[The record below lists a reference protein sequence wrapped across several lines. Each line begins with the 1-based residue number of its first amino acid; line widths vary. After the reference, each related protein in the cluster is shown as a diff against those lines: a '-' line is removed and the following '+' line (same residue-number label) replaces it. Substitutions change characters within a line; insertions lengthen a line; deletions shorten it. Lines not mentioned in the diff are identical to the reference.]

1 LVGSSILSPGTIFA
15 LRRTWYRVGRDPVLS
30 ATERYKAIGALQRHL
45 LVAAF
50 LARVGDAELSGG
62 RRYSI
67 WGAALSTFGF
77 DSGIALLD
85 GDGLALQRLF
95 HQPLGF
101 VAHGLFRHFRLFSAA
116 PPVLHVIAAIGNAVL
131 ELIAPGI
138 QFCAVPT
145 QPPRS
150 GAVIS

>member
-1 LVGSSILSPGTIFA
+1 LVAGSIPAPGTTLA
-15 LRRTWYRVGRDPVLS
+15 LPRARNRISRDRVL
-30 ATERYKAIGALQRHL
+30 AAAERYKAIGALQRHL

-50 LARVGDAELSGG
+50 LARVGHTELSGG

-67 WGAALSTFGF
+67 WGAALSAFGF

-85 GDGLALQRLF
+85 GDGFALQRLF

-138 QFCAVPT
+138 QVCAVPT

-150 GAVIS
+150 GTVIS